1 MAAGWEA
8 REEGWCFIGV
18 GWRISGVHRGA
29 PFISAFRG
37 IKQYDSSSR
46 LSASVHRGGP
56 RGQYQQACNSFVS
69 HDTGLWAPRANW
81 SWTLVLN
88 GLNPSSPPPSCL
100 IRIPAPYLAAAS
112 AAAMEDTA
120 AEEPEVSGAAEFES
134 ICLLLVVL
142 SYNNLLLYGEEWNFF
157 FTKTMEVVSKVV

>member
-1 MAAGWEA
+1 
-8 REEGWCFIGV
+8 
-18 GWRISGVHRGA
+18 
-29 PFISAFRG
+29 
-37 IKQYDSSSR
+37 
-46 LSASVHRGGP
+46 
-56 RGQYQQACNSFVS
+56 
-69 HDTGLWAPRANW
+69 
-81 SWTLVLN
+81 
-88 GLNPSSPPPSCL
+88 L